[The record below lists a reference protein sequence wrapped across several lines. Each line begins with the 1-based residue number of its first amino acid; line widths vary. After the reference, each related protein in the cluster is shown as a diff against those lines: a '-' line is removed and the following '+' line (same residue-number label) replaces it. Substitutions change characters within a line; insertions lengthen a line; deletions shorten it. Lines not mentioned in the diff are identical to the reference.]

1 MKKLPSYILVLMFVF
16 VSACFLTY
24 QITYT
29 FTDNIWKSRV
39 NDMLKSSGPD
49 VSDGFYELSETISK
63 NYLYPSSQEM
73 LQKGVMS
80 GYVKALPDNFS
91 MYMDEGEYRSY
102 LDFENAVNNVGI
114 GVNTLYDSSLDGI
127 YVINVYKGSPAESA
141 GMVPGDVIVSIGERP
156 VTELGYYGVM
166 AELGTGGENEEALLG
181 VRRITGETVT
191 FRLVKSKVDSERITG
206 KRLGNNI
213 GLITISNFETGDEER
228 FKEVLRS
235 LITSDCEKF
244 VIDVRNNSGGSIEA
258 ISRILDFLTPE
269 GNMFAITDK
278 MGATNT
284 MTSDANS
291 VPYPLAV
298 IVNERTVCG
307 AEVFASV
314 LSAGET
320 TKLFGTKTYG
330 KASNQSVFPL
340 SHGAAVSLS
349 VTKYLP
355 SQSADFDGVGVI
367 PDETIELSDE
377 DKMRFTTLANNED
390 AQILAAIEY
399 LKTQKQ
405 SSVKD

>member
-1 MKKLPSYILVLMFVF
+1 MKKLPSYVLVLVFAF

-39 NDMLKSSGPD
+39 NEMLKSDGSD
-49 VSDGFYELSETISK
+49 VSDGFYELSETVSR
-63 NYLYPSSQEM
+63 NYLYPTSEQT
-73 LQKGVMS
+73 LQTGIMS
-80 GYVKALPDNFS
+80 GYVTALPDNFS
-91 MYMDEGEYRSY
+91 MYMDENEYRSY

-114 GVNTLYDSSLDGI
+114 GVNTLYDSGLDGI
-127 YVINVYKGSPAESA
+127 CVINVYKGSPAESA
-141 GMVPGDVIVSIGERP
+141 GMVPGDVIVSVGGKN
-156 VTELGYYGVM
+156 VKALGYYGVM
-166 AELGTGGENEEALLG
+166 AELGTGSENEKIVLG
-181 VRRITGETVT
+181 IKRITGETVT
-191 FRLVKSKVDSERITG
+191 FEVSKSVVDSERITG

-213 GLITISNFETGDEER
+213 GLITISNFETGDDER

-269 GNMFAITDK
+269 GSMFAITDK

-284 MTSDANS
+284 INSDANS

-298 IVNERTVCG
+298 LVNERTVCG

-330 KASNQSVFPL
+330 KASTQSVFPL
-340 SHGAAVSLS
+340 SGGTAVSLS

-355 SQSADFDGVGVI
+355 SQSADFDGIGVI
-367 PDETIELSDE
+367 PDETVQLSDE
-377 DKMRFTTLANNED
+377 DKMRFTTLSSGD
-390 AQILAAIEY
+390 DVQIMAAVEY

>member
-1 MKKLPSYILVLMFVF
+1 M
-16 VSACFLTY
+16 
-24 QITYT
+24 
-29 FTDNIWKSRV
+29 
-39 NDMLKSSGPD
+39 
-49 VSDGFYELSETISK
+49 
-63 NYLYPSSQEM
+63 
-73 LQKGVMS
+73 
-80 GYVKALPDNFS
+80 
-91 MYMDEGEYRSY
+91 
-102 LDFENAVNNVGI
+102 
-114 GVNTLYDSSLDGI
+114 
-127 YVINVYKGSPAESA
+127 
-141 GMVPGDVIVSIGERP
+141 
-156 VTELGYYGVM
+156 
-166 AELGTGGENEEALLG
+166 
-181 VRRITGETVT
+181 
-191 FRLVKSKVDSERITG
+191 VDSERITG

-213 GLITISNFETGDEER
+213 GLITISNFETGDDER

-269 GNMFAITDK
+269 GSMFAITDK

-284 MTSDANS
+284 INSDANS

-298 IVNERTVCG
+298 LVNERTVCG

-330 KASNQSVFPL
+330 KASTQSVFAL
-340 SHGAAVSLS
+340 SGGTAASIS

-355 SQSADFDGVGVI
+355 SQSADFDGIGVI
-367 PDETIELSDE
+367 PDETVQLSDE
-377 DKMRFTTLANNED
+377 DKMRFTTLSSGD
-390 AQILAAIEY
+390 DMQIMAAVEY